1 MHRPLRGFRY
11 VALPYMSPVVEARA
25 YRGYAESVHWQ
36 DSIMDN
42 LIHEGLAHWDGNNIT
57 AGPGPA

>member
-1 MHRPLRGFRY
+1 MLAGVLSGACKPLLCPIRLFRY
-11 VALPYMSPVVEARA
+11 P
-25 YRGYAESVHWQ
+25 ESVHWQ

-42 LIHEGLAHWDGNNIT
+42 LIHEGLAHWEGNNIT

>member
-1 MHRPLRGFRY
+1 
-11 VALPYMSPVVEARA
+11 MSPVVEARA